1 MHRWDPCTPGFVL
14 SVLRATIA
22 LWLLASLLCIYIYRP
37 VFWGVLSGGFIAL
50 AALLIII
57 RVGRQLSPTAHYAP
71 MMLGLHGLHLLLW
84 VGMAFLLAVVR
95 VHPLGFLLG
104 ASVLPM
110 AIVGTLAWYLVQQKR
125 MPS

>member
-14 SVLRATIA
+14 TVLRATVV
-22 LWLLASLLCIYIYRP
+22 LWLAASLATFIGCRAL
-37 VFWGVLSGGFIAL
+37 FWGVLSGGFIAL

-57 RVGRQLSPTAHYAP
+57 RAGRQLSPTTRYTP
-71 MMLGLHGLHLLLW
+71 VMFGLFCLHLLLW
-84 VGMAFLLAVVR
+84 ALMAVLLAFVK

-104 ASVLPM
+104 ASVLPT
-110 AIVGTLAWYLVQQKR
+110 AIVGTLSWYLLQQRR